1 MGIGLNDEMLKELRE
16 ENVADVKSGEDTQT
30 SVYYIESTPFKS
42 DNLKSR
48 MFSKQGL
55 RGEPVVENIPSEERT
70 RMEDMANFNE
80 VIYNRRKAYGMNL
93 FGLDE
98 RKAYRNIP
106 NQDVNQYKFSA
117 TENDL
122 TGLFINDDK
131 QEVVIATRGIL
142 PFYDRKDTL
151 QTIPMVSGFLTEQK
165 KPESFGNQFKQDRK
179 MLDEVYRQVK
189 IKYPNYKVV
198 ATGHSRGGQA
208 TIYLGRKHGLEYHAF
223 SPVGNKADY
232 IDQVPVLGGN
242 IYYHTKDPVS
252 YHFHKRKG
260 KTIEQHYELFNT
272 RINPHSVGDF
282 KDRES
287 VVIKHAKLS
296 QADQL
301 GLEEEILLD
310 MTTKEEDIITP
321 EEYVLSDLGIFDE
334 FEEFRSAKKDVF
346 VYDPYKDEKN
356 KNTQALLGA
365 DTRENNIFNEYV
377 PSVFND
383 LNMKPSKPFKPT
395 SYSDLD
401 VNNDGKISFN
411 EFKRYFNKL
420 DYDDDTIKKLFNTY
434 DVDKNN
440 SIDKQEFNQLIN
452 VL

>member
-1 MGIGLNDEMLKELRE
+1 MGIGLTEEMVNELRE
-16 ENVADVKSGEDTQT
+16 ENIDNYMKGIDDDV
-30 SVYYIESTPFKS
+30 SVFYVDSVPFKS

-48 MFSKQGL
+48 VFSKQGL
-55 RGEPVVENIPSEERT
+55 RGEPVVENIPSEERS

-93 FGLDE
+93 FGFDQ
-98 RKAYRNIP
+98 RKAYRDIP

-117 TENDL
+117 TDNDL
-122 TGLFINDDK
+122 TGLFINDDR

-165 KPESFGNQFKQDRK
+165 KPESFGQQFKQDRK

-189 IKYPNYKVV
+189 IKYPNHKVTL
-198 ATGHSRGGQA
+198 TGHSRGGQA

-272 RINPHSVGDF
+272 NINPHSVNYF

-287 VVIKHAKLS
+287 VVIKHPKLS
-296 QADQL
+296 QSDQL

-310 MTTKEEDIITP
+310 MATKEEDVITA
-321 EEYVLSDLGIFDE
+321 EDYVMSDLGIFDG
-334 FEEFRSAKKDVF
+334 FKRRDYSSDKDPRKENTNALNGD
-346 VYDPYKDEKN
+346 DPIERK
-356 KNTQALLGA
+356 L
-365 DTRENNIFNEYV
+365 FNQYV
-377 PSVFND
+377 PSVYND
-383 LNMKPSKPFKPT
+383 LALRPAKPFKPNIT
-395 SYSDLD
+395 FDDADSDKS
-401 VNNDGKISFN
+401 GKISFN
-411 EFKRYFNKL
+411 EFKRYLTKLNYDENTIKELFNTFDNDGDKNIDRQEFNKL
-420 DYDDDTIKKLFNTY
+420 VKSL
-434 DVDKNN
+434 
-440 SIDKQEFNQLIN
+440 
-452 VL
+452 